1 MGDRDFGWV
10 SISYT
15 SLHVFRLRCVWC
27 WSMLVFRN
35 PGIWRRLLNH
45 LIMLCKKRPEPSKD
59 YEWIAKTQDMPTKI
73 FGGFLFNDI
82 YPTKNPKILGLHLSS
97 FGPILYPHAQ
107 AFEGFVSSH
116 GFSTDTDFELKF
128 GVVRS
133 DEKPTPLSGH
143 GWRLWPG
150 GGCWH
155 LARVGSPSHWGT
167 RVGKWFLSSQASEW
181 NWCFFTRLQC
191 YNVTISLEIESV
203 FDPRGNISEMAFVVT

>member
-45 LIMLCKKRPEPSKD
+45 LIMLCKKRPEPWKD

-128 GVVRS
+128 GVARS
-133 DEKPTPLSGH
+133 DEKPTQLSGH
-143 GWRLWPG
+143 GWHFWPG

-155 LARVGSPSHWGT
+155 LARVGSPSHWGQ
-167 RVGKWFLSSQASEW
+167 R
-181 NWCFFTRLQC
+181 
-191 YNVTISLEIESV
+191 
-203 FDPRGNISEMAFVVT
+203 

>member
-1 MGDRDFGWV
+1 
-10 SISYT
+10 
-15 SLHVFRLRCVWC
+15 
-27 WSMLVFRN
+27 MLVNVGVSQPRN
-35 PGIWRRLLNH
+35 LRRLLNH

-82 YPTKNPKILGLHLSS
+82 YPFSKNPKILGLHLSS

-128 GVVRS
+128 GVARS

-143 GWRLWPG
+143 GWHFWPG
-150 GGCWH
+150 GGVDILPG
-155 LARVGSPSHWGT
+155 LAPQVIGDKGRKVTKQPSI
-167 RVGKWFLSSQASEW
+167 RMELM
-181 NWCFFTRLQC
+181 FFHKVTMLQC
-191 YNVTISLEIESV
+191 YNFVGNRKRIWSKREYFRDGICCHL
-203 FDPRGNISEMAFVVT
+203 DPSEVR